1 MKHLGLGV
9 SHETTKSSEFL
20 FAMREYMPVK
30 HREFLEYLE
39 TISCVR
45 SFVVDNLALHEI
57 ASDAALPSERV
68 LRPTNESSSLKRD
81 KVIRKSTS
89 GERIILPSFFT
100 V

>member
-1 MKHLGLGV
+1 M

-45 SFVVDNLALHEI
+45 QFVVDNLALHEI
-57 ASDAALPSERV
+57 ASDAALATDKV
-68 LRPTNESSSLKRD
+68 LRPTTVSNSLKQD
-81 KVIRKSTS
+81 KVIKKVFLIIRK
-89 GERIILPSFFT
+89 
-100 V
+100 